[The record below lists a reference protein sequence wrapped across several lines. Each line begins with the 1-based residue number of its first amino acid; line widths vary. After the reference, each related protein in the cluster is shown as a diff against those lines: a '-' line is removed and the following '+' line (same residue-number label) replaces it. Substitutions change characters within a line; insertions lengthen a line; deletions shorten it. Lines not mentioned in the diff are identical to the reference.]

1 MSLSVTYFLD
11 THYLYIDRESTQN
24 RLEIDV

>member
-1 MSLSVTYFLD
+1 LSVTYFLD
-11 THYLYIDRESTQN
+11 IHYLYIDRESTQN